1 MTSSTTLPETPP
13 LLELHQVERSF
24 AERGGVLRREK
35 RRIQILNQV
44 DLSVCE
50 GEVFGLA
57 GESGCGKT
65 TLARVVMRLL
75 APTAGE
81 LRLVGTA
88 YAEWARRPRRDFYR
102 QVQMVFQD
110 PFASL
115 NPRLRVR
122 RILGEM
128 LAIHR
133 MDIHGMDIHGLAG
146 SGRNG
151 GRKEACVEML
161 EAVGLSAADLE
172 KYPHEFSG
180 GQRQRIAIAR
190 ALIVRPRL
198 LVADEPVSALDLAV
212 QRRIIELLA
221 AMKARLALTL
231 LFISHDLNLMAAFC
245 DRIGVMYAGRLME
258 VLPGSRLLD
267 AGCHPYVEGL
277 LDSIPI
283 ADPRLRGQKR
293 QYLEGEVPNPGT
305 RISGCPFHPRC
316 PRRFTPCDQ
325 VRPELAETESG
336 HWVACHLFSNQEGR
350 NPT

>member
-1 MTSSTTLPETPP
+1 MTPLEPPP

-35 RRIQILNQV
+35 RRIQILDQV
-44 DLSVCE
+44 DLSVRE

-75 APTAGE
+75 TPTGGE
-81 LRLVGTA
+81 LRLAGTA
-88 YAEWARRPRRDFYR
+88 YDEWARRPRRDFYR
-102 QVQMVFQD
+102 QIQMVFQD
-110 PFASL
+110 PYASL

-122 RILGEM
+122 RIVGEM
-128 LAIHR
+128 LAIHGR
-133 MDIHGMDIHGLAG
+133 AIHGPAD
-146 SGRNG
+146 G
-151 GRKEACVEML
+151 GREEACVEML

-190 ALIVRPRL
+190 ALIIRPRL

-212 QRRIIELLA
+212 QQRIVDLLA

-258 VLPGSRLLD
+258 VLPGDRLLD

-283 ADPRLRGQKR
+283 ADPRLRGERR
-293 QYLEGEVPNPGT
+293 QVLEGEVPAPGA
-305 RISGCPFHPRC
+305 RIPGCPFHPRC
-316 PRRFTPCDQ
+316 PRRFAPCDQ
-325 VRPELAETESG
+325 VRPELALADSG
-336 HWVACHLFSNQEGR
+336 HWVACHLFTNA
-350 NPT
+350 

>member
-1 MTSSTTLPETPP
+1 

-35 RRIQILNQV
+35 RRIQILDQV
-44 DLSVCE
+44 DLSVRE

-75 APTAGE
+75 TPTAGE
-81 LRLVGTA
+81 LDLAGTA
-88 YAEWARRPRRDFYR
+88 YDEWARRPRRDFYR
-102 QVQMVFQD
+102 QIQMVFQD
-110 PFASL
+110 PYASL

-128 LAIHR
+128 LAIHK
-133 MDIHGMDIHGLAG
+133 MDIHGLAAG
-146 SGRNG
+146 SRE
-151 GRKEACVEML
+151 EACAEML

-190 ALIVRPRL
+190 ALIIRPRL

-212 QRRIIELLA
+212 QQRIVDLLA

-258 VLPGSRLLD
+258 VLPGDRLLD

-283 ADPRLRGQKR
+283 ADPRLRGERR
-293 QYLEGEVPNPGT
+293 QVLEGEVPAPGA
-305 RISGCPFHPRC
+305 RIPGCPFHPRC
-316 PRRFTPCDQ
+316 PRRFAPCDQ
-325 VRPELAETESG
+325 VRPELALTESG
-336 HWVACHLFSNQEGR
+336 HWVACHLFTNA
-350 NPT
+350 